1 MTLDMAYDSNR
12 GGITWKSDVGT
23 LLYDYPGKPYA
34 VSGIDT
40 AGVGL
45 VIPEYAQEISY
56 TSFESVST
64 ISEND
69 YLATF
74 TYNSDNQRAKM
85 VVQQNG
91 NFINMNGRVYDPLPG
106 QFLSPDNYVQTP
118 DFTQNFKRYGYCLN
132 NPLIYT
138 DPSGEFIFTALA
150 VLTGQLWALPITIG
164 ADFGAVTGGIR
175 GAQDPDVGF

>member
-1 MTLDMAYDSNR
+1 
-12 GGITWKSDVGT
+12 
-23 LLYDYPGKPYA
+23 
-34 VSGIDT
+34 
-40 AGVGL
+40 
-45 VIPEYAQEISY
+45 
-56 TSFESVST
+56 
-64 ISEND
+64 
-69 YLATF
+69 
-74 TYNSDNQRAKM
+74 M